1 MCRWRALEVSGAEH
15 AAELGLHGV
24 TEVEHV
30 TGLSAGRCLGIGHG
44 FVLDVWQRV
53 SHDELAAVVERVG
66 IEDEL
71 VRV

>member
-1 MCRWRALEVSGAEH
+1 
-15 AAELGLHGV
+15 
-24 TEVEHV
+24 
-30 TGLSAGRCLGIGHG
+30 
-44 FVLDVWQRV
+44 VLDVWQRV